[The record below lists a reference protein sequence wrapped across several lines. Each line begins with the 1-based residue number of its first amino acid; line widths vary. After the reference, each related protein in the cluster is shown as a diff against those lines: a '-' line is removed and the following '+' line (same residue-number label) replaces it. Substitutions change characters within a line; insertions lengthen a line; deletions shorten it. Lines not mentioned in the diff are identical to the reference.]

1 MCKLLSL
8 QFDYAPL
15 AVLLQSTLCRR
26 KIADSCQVPSITK
39 EEFCSLPRKMI
50 CDVPLIDSEIQ
61 ESALKFLYF
70 CHIALQV
77 SVYLK
82 ISM

>member
-1 MCKLLSL
+1 
-8 QFDYAPL
+8 
-15 AVLLQSTLCRR
+15 
-26 KIADSCQVPSITK
+26 
-39 EEFCSLPRKMI
+39 MI

-82 ISM
+82 ISMWEVMAPEFTSSHKVWKQHSSLY